1 MKKNL
6 TIYYGL
12 LSTAVLAQIL
22 ITVFSLSQNI
32 GYGQKISFLEN
43 KKHTLENQTN
53 LLKTEL
59 AQKVAIGKLEQA
71 ENNEFVAISD
81 VIVIDRESASLA
93 LK

>member
-43 KKHTLENQTN
+43 KKHALENQTN

>member
-53 LLKTEL
+53 LLKTKL

-71 ENNEFVAISD
+71 KNNEFIAISE